1 MANFS
6 KSLSAQAQENEN
18 KSLQSFEKCLDFS
31 NDSSK
36 VFQLLDK
43 IVKGSESPQELGA
56 FVSELGVHLESIE
69 NKLTNLITNL
79 LNTKLSKNNSLI
91 TKFIEE
97 GINDEMV
104 EFFNKEAI
112 EENKKLRKDFD
123 KVKELLE
130 DTIKKNNLNE
140 NEILKINLRI
150 KTQELNDINKKLD
163 EIKLFNRQVKQ
174 KINSSPYLPYIMLEG
189 ASAVNAK
196 NHNCLC
202 YYCGFDVNANESQ
215 NANEALSHMN
225 SNLNCA
231 ARTTSNMFHSC
242 DENAKIAF
250 NPEAS
255 QQQQDVVM
263 NDASNNNSNRIS
275 EVKSANQNENED
287 SSKISYPSFKR
298 LNENVNLNPSQ
309 INTENLNKQHSMQL
323 TDLAQN
329 QSSLLAN
336 NSNSPHASTDN
347 DLESLEKQNLN
358 NLYKRLYE
366 AYLNLKCE
374 KTYSYQNIMK
384 SKPFQILLTQIENTV
399 NVIENQKVEIS
410 NTKKQL
416 NDIYTELK
424 SQEKLLKLDK
434 IKDVSVLEQ
443 KIESLQKDITNFE
456 AEKARLQAEI
466 NKDEEMIKTLKNF
479 DYSQLNAIEEYY
491 ANKNTSLLEMLKTQT
506 KTYSDKFQAE
516 FEKAETFEKQNLKL
530 IIELDRFKTA
540 LSKYESVEGVESN
553 CFFNLVLRLCLKL
566 NIL

>member
-1 MANFS
+1 MNFS
-6 KSLSAQAQENEN
+6 KSLSALEQENEN
-18 KSLQSFEKCLDFS
+18 KSFQSLEKCLDFS
-31 NDSSK
+31 NESSK
-36 VFQLLDK
+36 VFQLLDN
-43 IVKGSESPQELGA
+43 ILKGSESPQELGA

-104 EFFNKEAI
+104 EFFNREAI
-112 EENKKLRKDFD
+112 EENKKLRKDLD
-123 KVKELLE
+123 RIKELLE
-130 DTIKKNNLNE
+130 DAIKKNNLNE
-140 NEILKINLRI
+140 NEFLKINLEN
-150 KTQELNDINKKLD
+150 KTQELKDLNKKLE
-163 EIKLFNRQVKQ
+163 EIKLFNRLVKQ
-174 KINSSPYLPYIMLEG
+174 KLNSSPYLPYIMLEG

-196 NHNCLC
+196 SHNCLC

-215 NANEALSHMN
+215 NANEALSQMN

-231 ARTTSNMFHSC
+231 RTTSNVFHSC
-242 DENAKIAF
+242 DESAKIAF
-250 NPEAS
+250 NPQAL
-255 QQQQDVVM
+255 QQQQDVIM
-263 NDASNNNSNRIS
+263 NDASNHKSNKIS
-275 EVKSANQNENED
+275 EIKAANQNENED
-287 SSKISYPSFKR
+287 SSKISYPSLKR

-309 INTENLNKQHSMQL
+309 TNAEILNKQHSMQL

-336 NSNSPHASTDN
+336 NNFNSPHASTDN

-374 KTYSYQNIMK
+374 KTYSYQNILK

-399 NVIENQKVEIS
+399 NVIENQKLEIS

-443 KIESLQKDITNFE
+443 KIESLQKDIINFE
-456 AEKARLQAEI
+456 TEKAKFQAEI

-491 ANKNTSLLEMLKTQT
+491 ANKNTSLLEMLKTQA

-530 IIELDRFKTA
+530 TIELDRFKTA

-553 CFFNLVLRLCLKL
+553 CFL
-566 NIL
+566 I